1 MKISSA
7 AIAALFLLSACGDQQ
22 DGSSPSAATTASS
35 TPTSTRRRFRS
46 PPFARGTPLSDYN
59 FGGGGGVW
67 RARTG
72 VGARGRRIVY
82 MGTDGAWGTSVLLT
96 VSADGSGGAGAHQ
109 PDLGGRVVWGP
120 PDFVAGRW
128 NGESRPV
135 DHDLG
140 ESSTSRD
147 ARGLSAAP
155 A

>member
-96 VSADGSGGAGAHQ
+96 VSADGSGAPVPISRTWVAEWYGDHPISWQ
-109 PDLGGRVVWGP
+109 GGGT
-120 PDFVAGRW
+120 A
-128 NGESRPV
+128 S
-135 DHDLG
+135 H
-140 ESSTSRD
+140 
-147 ARGLSAAP
+147 AR
-155 A
+155 